1 MVSLS
6 LAFFI
11 LTQESQNLLR
21 LKKIDINKLRYFWI
35 RLASTFTSLFLLWLL
50 INLFSFS
57 GEKKDSVDNQKYID
71 EFNSRYAVFSI
82 EFPKDLT
89 FAGEKV
95 PLEFFDVYENLD
107 REFLINTYWHSQAFL
122 YIKRAFRY
130 FPIIEPILKKNEIPD
145 DFKYLCVA
153 ESGLTNVVS
162 PAGATGFWQFIKPTG
177 IKYGLEINDEIDERY
192 NLEKS
197 TEAACRYLKDSYAI
211 YKDWAMVAASY
222 NIGVGGLDNQ
232 IKKQKVNSYYDLLLT
247 DETSRYVFRIIAIKT
262 IMDNPINFGFH
273 YRKKDLYPPLP
284 SETIIIDTSITDLAD
299 FAIIKE
305 INYKLLK
312 YFNPWLRQNTLTV
325 TEGKKYLIKIPKP
338 GFRDI
343 DKIWIESGISIE
355 EPGDSTQKN
364 SD

>member
-1 MVSLS
+1 MK
-6 LAFFI
+6 
-11 LTQESQNLLR
+11 N
-21 LKKIDINKLRYFWI
+21 IDIKKLRNFWF
-35 RLASTFTSLFLLWLL
+35 RVASTFTSLFLLWLL
-50 INLFSFS
+50 ISLFSFS
-57 GEKKDSVDNQKYID
+57 GEKKESPDNQKYID

-95 PLEFFDVYENLD
+95 PLELFDVYENLD

-130 FPIIEPILKKNEIPD
+130 FPIIEPILKKNGIPD
-145 DFKYLCVA
+145 DFKYLCVT

-162 PAGATGFWQFIKPTG
+162 PAGASGFWQFIKATG
-177 IKYGLEINDEIDERY
+177 INYGLEINDEIDERY

-197 TEAACRYLKDSYAI
+197 TEAACHYLKESYAT

-222 NIGVGGLDNQ
+222 NIGVGGLDVQ
-232 IKKQKVNSYYDLLLT
+232 IKKQKVNSYYDLLLNE
-247 DETSRYVFRIIAIKT
+247 ETSRYVFRIIAIKT

-284 SETIIIDTSITDLAD
+284 SDIITIDSSITDLTE
-299 FAIIKE
+299 FALKKE
-305 INYKLLK
+305 VNYKLLK

-325 TEGKKYLIKIPKP
+325 KEGKKYFIKIPKP
-338 GFRDI
+338 GFRDL
-343 DKIWIESGISIE
+343 DKIWIESGLASE
-355 EPGDSTQKN
+355 EPSDTSTLKISN
-364 SD
+364 